1 MYERQLFSRPHDLK
15 SRLGIASEHV
25 RIAYRLELR
34 NKEVART
41 YLDNTR
47 AQVAAGIYRNV
58 ESSLEN
64 ATQVYVARMDMRQ
77 PEEPVSRMQSDQAL
91 VEEWKALF
99 G

>member
-1 MYERQLFSRPHDLK
+1 MK
-15 SRLGIASEHV
+15 SRLGIAAEHV

-34 NKEVART
+34 NRAVAEA

-47 AQVAAGIYRNV
+47 AQVAAGIYRDV
-58 ESSLEN
+58 ETAFNN

-77 PEEPVSRMQSDQAL
+77 PEEPVSRLQSDQAL